1 MSTSADLWRWGFPSS
16 AVVTAWFNAYASGSV
31 TDERV
36 RRAFSTGAV
45 GVVATG
51 PADGA
56 TVLEAVLGTSLA
68 QSAHCAGHRPG
79 DDPRSRLISFCYF
92 PVPGDPVPFVDSAG
106 LVQACLDA
114 RQAIVLP
121 RMRLLVT
128 WDHNQA
134 TVHDFDDDAVS
145 RVRHHY
151 ARSHTVGDLKAAI
164 LEAAGRVDPDS
175 LHLDTTHRRGF
186 AEWLNR
192 VHATELPHRLDVPDH
207 TSVLLQAVRMWRA
220 SDLALSTT
228 HARQGL
234 RVQQVD
240 DLSGPSRQ
248 ALNDLR
254 RVARTVTAALVSP
267 SHGQLQQVLAD
278 FRTSQ

>member
-1 MSTSADLWRWGFPSS
+1 MSTNADLWRWGFPSS
-16 AVVTAWFNAYASGSV
+16 AFVTAWFNAYATGSV
-31 TDERV
+31 TDEQF

-56 TVLEAVLGTSLA
+56 TVLDAVLGTSQA
-68 QSAHCAGHRPG
+68 QSADLAGHRSG
-79 DDPRSRLISFCYF
+79 DDPRSRLMSFCYF
-92 PVPGDPVPFVDSAG
+92 PVPGDPVPFVDSAA

-121 RMRLLVT
+121 RMQLLVT

-145 RVRHHY
+145 RASHHY
-151 ARSHTVGDLKAAI
+151 ARSYTVGDLKSVV
-164 LEAAGRVDPDS
+164 LEAVGRVDPDS
-175 LHLDTTHRRGF
+175 LHLDTTHRIGF

-192 VHATELPHRLDVPDH
+192 VHATELPHRPDVPDH
-207 TSVLLQAVRMWRA
+207 SSLLQAIRMWRA

-248 ALNDLR
+248 ALHDLR

-267 SHGQLQQVLAD
+267 SHRQLQQVLAD